1 MHRPCSGCACETLV
15 RLGCLKQPGGERRWE
30 QTFYE
35 AIAASTT
42 CEEGPVCLLLF
53 FSLIHCQL
61 LVL

>member
-1 MHRPCSGCACETLV
+1 M

-42 CEEGPVCLLLF
+42 CEEGQFVYYYF
-53 FSLIHCQL
+53 FP
-61 LVL
+61 

>member
-1 MHRPCSGCACETLV
+1 M

-42 CEEGPVCLLLF
+42 CEEGQFVYYYFFLNPLSATSFIRFNENKLLEK
-53 FSLIHCQL
+53 
-61 LVL
+61 